1 MSLLFPQ
8 VYFKKLFVLSL
19 GTGQHRKGYLAE
31 KAKKWGAEKWLKHHS
46 DTPLISSLQNA
57 SADMVDYNLS
67 IMFGAHESARN
78 YLRIQVPLPLLI
90 SENHIFL
97 SLVYVCGLPSA

>member
-8 VYFKKLFVLSL
+8 DYFKKLFVLSL

-31 KAKKWGAEKWLKHHS
+31 EAKKWGVKKWLRHDS

-67 IMFGAHESARN
+67 IMFEAHKSAGN

-90 SENHIFL
+90 SVNHIFL

>member
-8 VYFKKLFVLSL
+8 DYFDKLFVLSL
-19 GTGQHRKGYLAE
+19 GTGQHRRGYSAKE
-31 KAKKWGAEKWLKHHS
+31 AKKWGAVKWLKHNG

-67 IMFGAHESARN
+67 IMFGAHQHAGN
-78 YLRIQVPLPLLI
+78 YLRIQVPLQLLI
-90 SENHIFL
+90 CVKHLYL
-97 SLVYVCGLPSA
+97 SLVYVCGFPSA